1 MGLGIFLIACF
12 LTLLLL
18 RVPVAAALGA
28 SAVLVIALGGLGLQ
42 VVSFNFQAG
51 IAKFPLLAIPFF
63 ILAGAVMDR
72 AGIAERIVR
81 LLLAVV
87 GRWRAG
93 AAVATVLA
101 GMFWGAVSGSG
112 PATVAALGGILIPM
126 MVRQGYA
133 PGFAAGLVAASA
145 ELSIIIPPSIA
156 LIVYA
161 TLASTSVAQ
170 QFWAGILPGLL
181 MGGLLGLAAV
191 LVVRAR
197 GWGEAVELEV
207 PRFRLLLE
215 ALPGLLT
222 PGIILGGIYGGIF
235 TPTEAAAVGVFWGLF
250 VGFFVYRTLHLGHLL
265 PLLVEAG
272 VSSAVVMAIVAW
284 AGIFAWAADT
294 VGLVGRVSQTL
305 LEWARDPLGL
315 MLFLNILWLVLG
327 TLLDAVSIYYLTLP
341 ILLPV
346 MAHMGWDP
354 VWMGIVMTI
363 NMAIGQITPPVAV
376 NLFVSARISGLPIE
390 KIWREIWPF
399 VLASVVGLLFLAY
412 WPFLRRALW
421 GG

>member
-1 MGLGIFLIACF
+1 MGTLLVLLF

-18 RVPVAAALGA
+18 RVPVAASLGGAAL
-28 SAVLVIALGGLGLQ
+28 LVIALGDLGLQ
-42 VVSFNFQAG
+42 VVSYNFQAG

-63 ILAGAVMDR
+63 ILAGAVMNR
-72 AGIAERIVR
+72 AGIAERIVQ
-81 LLLAVV
+81 LLLFLV
-87 GRWRAG
+87 GGWRPG

-156 LIVYA
+156 LIIYA

-170 QFWAGILPGLL
+170 QFWAGIGPGLFL
-181 MGGLLGLAAV
+181 GGLLGVAAV

-197 GWGEAVELEV
+197 GWGKGERPEGPA
-207 PRFRLLLE
+207 RRLLLE

-222 PGIILGGIYGGIF
+222 PVVILGGIYGGIF

-250 VGFFVYRTLHLGHLL
+250 VGFFVYRTLRLRDL
-265 PLLVEAG
+265 PSLLVEAG

-284 AGIFAWAADT
+284 AGLFAWAADT
-294 VGLVGRVSQTL
+294 VGLVGRLTQAL
-305 LEWARDPLGL
+305 LGWGENPLLLLGL
-315 MLFLNILWLVLG
+315 LNLFWLVLG
-327 TLLDAVSIYYLTLP
+327 MLLDAVSIYYLTLP
-341 ILLPV
+341 ILLPI
-346 MAHMGWDP
+346 MAHLGWDP
-354 VWMGIVMTI
+354 VWMGIVMTV

-376 NLFVSARISGLPIE
+376 NLFVSARVSGLPIE
-390 KIWREIWPF
+390 RIWREIWPF
-399 VLASVVGLLFLAY
+399 VLASVLGLLLLTY
-412 WPFLRRALW
+412 WPFLRKTLW
-421 GG
+421 G

>member
-1 MGLGIFLIACF
+1 MGLGILLIGLFLA
-12 LTLLLL
+12 LLLL

-28 SAVLVIALGGLGLQ
+28 SAVCVIAAGGLGLQ

-81 LLLAVV
+81 LLLALM
-87 GRWRAG
+87 GGWRAG
-93 AAVATVLA
+93 AAITTVLA

-170 QFWAGILPGLL
+170 QFWAGILPGILI
-181 MGGLLGLAAV
+181 GGLLGLAAV

-197 GWGEAVELEV
+197 GWGEAVEVGV
-207 PRFRLLLE
+207 PRFRLFLE
-215 ALPGLLT
+215 AVPGLLT
-222 PGIILGGIYGGIF
+222 PLVILGGIYGGVF

-250 VGFFVYRTLHLGHLL
+250 VGFFVYRTLRPAHLV

-294 VGLVGRVSQTL
+294 VGLVGRASQVL
-305 LEWARDPLGL
+305 LEWAGNPLAL
-315 MLFLNILWLVLG
+315 MLVLNLFWLVLG
-327 TLLDAVSIYYLTLP
+327 MLLDAVSIYYLTLP

-346 MAHMGWDP
+346 MLHMGWDP
-354 VWMGIVMTI
+354 VWMGIVMTV

-399 VLASVVGLLFLAY
+399 VLASAVGLLLLAY
-412 WPFLRRALW
+412 WPFLRRVLW
-421 GG
+421 GS

>member
-1 MGLGIFLIACF
+1 VGLGIFLIACF

>member
-250 VGFFVYRTLHLGHLL
+250 VGFFVYRTLYLGHLL